1 MIPEKILHS
10 SAEKV
15 KQMLKNNLLLMME
28 NLKIINVQWYSKQIH
43 EIWKI
48 IKREKNEYPMRS

>member
-28 NLKIINVQWYSKQIH
+28 KISKSLMYSDIPNKSM
-43 EIWKI
+43 
-48 IKREKNEYPMRS
+48 RYEK